1 MEFHNENFERIYKHL
16 LDNPELVDKV
26 FITHPKAKVAAAAV
40 VILAGGDYNPDDWEC
55 DMGNIVFREAR
66 AVNKKTTKFL
76 NELDE
81 EEKKL

>member
-1 MEFHNENFERIYKHL
+1 MEFHNENFKRIYENL
-16 LDNPELVDKV
+16 LDKPEMVDKA
-26 FITHPKAKVAAAAV
+26 FRMHPKAKVAAAAL

-76 NELDE
+76 NELD
-81 EEKKL
+81 KKGK